1 MKVIGLTGGIGTGKT
16 TVAQLLGGQGAVVV
30 DADRIGHE
38 VLREPEVVA
47 AMAAAFGRDVLDA
60 TGAVDRAALAR
71 LVFGDRDR
79 LETLN
84 RLTHPRMHA
93 VAAAQIEFFREQ
105 GREQSGV
112 LVLDAPLL
120 LEAGWTDL
128 VDEVWVTTAPERTV
142 MVRSGARTGFTEDQV
157 RARIKVQMAAPE
169 RLKQAT
175 VIIDTECGMADLEK
189 RVAALYLERLA

>member
-1 MKVIGLTGGIGTGKT
+1 MTE
-16 TVAQLLGGQGAVVV
+16 
-30 DADRIGHE
+30 R
-38 VLREPEVVA
+38 
-47 AMAAAFGRDVLDA
+47 A
-60 TGAVDRAALAR
+60 TFDQNAPL
-71 LVFGDRDR
+71 
-79 LETLN
+79 
-84 RLTHPRMHA
+84 P
-93 VAAAQIEFFREQ
+93 
-105 GREQSGV
+105 
-112 LVLDAPLL
+112 DAPLL